1 MQGTQTH
8 STGEKNKVQVSARV
22 ASSRN
27 SKYRLCKQCSS
38 PVCSSVVQK
47 RALCLAFLFRLC
59 FEVFRFP
66 LDFEQPLV
74 REDHGPCRGGFL
86 LHPFGL
92 LSLHSG
98 VFQPLLGAA
107 LFLGH
112 PFGLCCLFPAF
123 RAGFPPLF
131 RGASLF
137 FQGIPP
143 YFRATSRPR
152 AITRP

>member
-1 MQGTQTH
+1 MRGWLYI
-8 STGEKNKVQVSARV
+8 STC
-22 ASSRN
+22 SSRN

-38 PVCSSVVQK
+38 VCSSVVQK
-47 RALCLAFLFRLC
+47 RALCLAFLFRLY

-74 REDHGPCRGGFL
+74 CEDHGPCRGGFL
-86 LHPFGL
+86 LRHPFGL

-98 VFQPLLGAA
+98 VFQPFWELPYFSGTLSDFVA
-107 LFLGH
+107 F
-112 PFGLCCLFPAF
+112 FPTLSGWLSAPVP
-123 RAGFPPLF
+123 GSFPV
-131 RGASLF
+131 